1 MSRTTGSLL
10 ASTQKK
16 DFDGRPVRRPPPPRW
31 ASSWSGL
38 FVLIPVDF
46 DEAGSAILVLVVDHE
61 ASVIG

>member
-1 MSRTTGSLL
+1 MSRTTGRSSPRPKRRT
-10 ASTQKK
+10 STAVPFG
-16 DFDGRPVRRPPPPRW
+16 DRPAPVGIVV
-31 ASSWSGL
+31 SGL